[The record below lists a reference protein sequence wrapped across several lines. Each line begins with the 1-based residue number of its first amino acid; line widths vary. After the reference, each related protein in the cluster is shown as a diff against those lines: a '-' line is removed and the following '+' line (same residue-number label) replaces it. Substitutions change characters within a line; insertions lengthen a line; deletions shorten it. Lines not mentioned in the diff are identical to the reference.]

1 MDISKISSALYF
13 SKILPRMLP
22 LFLNSL
28 TVQKDGSLVVVTS
41 YKSVYFLIL
50 SLKKNLIIK
59 SSSLMDIWGVDF
71 PYLDKRFQINYL
83 LLNYLN
89 MFRIRIVT
97 YVSEMD
103 ILESVSSIYP
113 SASWLEREVWDMY
126 GVFFQNHKD
135 LRRILTDY
143 GFKGHP
149 LRKDF
154 PLTGYTEVR
163 YSEKRKRVIVKPI
176 QIAQEFR
183 LFDFSTPWEK
193 FDN

>member
-41 YKSVYFLIL
+41 YKTVYFLIL

-113 SASWLEREVWDMY
+113 SA
-126 GVFFQNHKD
+126 
-135 LRRILTDY
+135 
-143 GFKGHP
+143 
-149 LRKDF
+149 
-154 PLTGYTEVR
+154 
-163 YSEKRKRVIVKPI
+163 
-176 QIAQEFR
+176 
-183 LFDFSTPWEK
+183 
-193 FDN
+193 